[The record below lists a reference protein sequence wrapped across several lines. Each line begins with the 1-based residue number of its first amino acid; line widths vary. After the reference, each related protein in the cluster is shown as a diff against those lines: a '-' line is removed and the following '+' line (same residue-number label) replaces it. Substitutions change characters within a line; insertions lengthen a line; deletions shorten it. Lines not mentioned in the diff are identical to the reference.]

1 MDEKILK
8 IVASQLKKFEGE
20 TIDKEKLSKIREAVF
35 KATGKNKYASF
46 EHVKKWIK
54 AARSFIKNQQKTK
67 KSESE
72 SSDLADNL
80 ESTKKFVEPSLP
92 AEVEQSVNAIKEEKV
107 VEIAPQKPTIV
118 FDKIYLQNIKFEI
131 AAIRQTM
138 ERVSRQLDRLEKEIS
153 QQSKEEE

>member
-8 IVASQLKKFEGE
+8 IVVSQLKKFEGE

-67 KSESE
+67 KSES
-72 SSDLADNL
+72 SDLADSS
-80 ESTKKFVEPSLP
+80 ESTKKFAEPSLP

>member
-8 IVASQLKKFEGE
+8 IVVSQLKKFEGE

-67 KSESE
+67 KSE